1 MLAGDNCKM
10 RKPWLKIVCDPVSNL
25 FEWKHGIETP
35 GRSISASEKML
46 PKNTEG

>member
-10 RKPWLKIVCDPVSNL
+10 RKPWLKTICDPVSNL